1 MRRLELKQGL
11 SYAVKGFSCV
21 REVPFHVDDM
31 MAERLLATGRF
42 VELQYTDD
50 TDSDIE
56 DVDAFLKL
64 FGDTRSETEDN
75 SPKMQEPEDET
86 EDTTPEMRELRNEV
100 EDITL
105 EMQDFRNEAEDSSP
119 KPVDIANGQ
128 QSEKVLSADSI
139 SRMKKPE
146 LEALAAEKTSIF
158 QTAITM
164 TNGQQKYVE
173 CLVWQVLY
181 KWGLRINGGVEWK
194 DLG

>member
-21 REVPFHVDDM
+21 REVPFLVDDM
-31 MAERLLATGRF
+31 MAERLLATRRF

-86 EDTTPEMRELRNEV
+86 EDTTTEMRELRNEV

-146 LEALAAEKTSIF
+146 LEALAAEKNINISDCNNNDERAAKICGVLGL
-158 QTAITM
+158 AS
-164 TNGQQKYVE
+164 
-173 CLVWQVLY
+173 LVQM
-181 KWGLRINGGVEWK
+181 GLE
-194 DLG
+194 D